1 MDIHIY
7 TKLKIKNRFFSEKVS
22 EANISI
28 CSKKEEIAK
37 LYWQL
42 AENSLLCSELVRKQ
56 WVKRKVYRETRPQKT
71 IL

>member
-1 MDIHIY
+1 MD
-7 TKLKIKNRFFSEKVS
+7 FFQKRYQKQTFQYAV
-22 EANISI
+22 
-28 CSKKEEIAK
+28 KKEEEEIAK

-56 WVKRKVYRETRPQKT
+56 WVKRKVCREARPQKT